1 MNTSKKKAMS
11 GLLAR
16 LSVSVA
22 RTLRGKT
29 RMQILIIFLMSRL
42 LKINKQEIP
51 RHGKLTDSTPIIR
64 GVAAL
69 QGAITD

>member
-1 MNTSKKKAMS
+1 
-11 GLLAR
+11 
-16 LSVSVA
+16 
-22 RTLRGKT
+22 
-29 RMQILIIFLMSRL
+29 MQILIIFLMSRL